1 MIISKDLIEMGI
13 DESIIILLHSKTKL
27 KHREIES
34 AELVISSDNKLLV
47 RLSLLNPNMRG
58 NRSRKAVINIDKNRI
73 RDLKLKMIFNS

>member
-34 AELVISSDNKLLV
+34 AELIKSIDNKFLV
-47 RLSLLNPNMRG
+47 RLDLVKGSYRTRQMVL
-58 NRSRKAVINIDKNRI
+58 NIDKDRI
-73 RDLKLKMIFNS
+73 REIKLNMIFNK

>member
-47 RLSLLNPNMRG
+47 RLSLLNPNMSG